1 MGSECNWAMDGVPQL
16 SRAPDGSLEL
26 RLEGERPG
34 RGVAPRLGSLALV
47 GLSRQPL
54 IRALGRAR
62 GLVVDA
68 TAGLGGDAFL
78 VAAAGFDVVALERH
92 ALLAQMLADEVA
104 RVRLGASVAHRAA
117 AERMQVAHADS
128 ISALADT
135 SPSLAWVREQPVA
148 VLMDPMYPQDPA
160 ATALPAKPIRMVRS
174 LVGDDA
180 DQRALFDAARACGPG
195 RIVVKRPHSA
205 PPLVPGPD
213 LDFAGKLAR
222 LDVYLRAGALR

>member
-1 MGSECNWAMDGVPQL
+1 MDGVPQL

-26 RLEGERPG
+26 RLDGERPG
-34 RGVAPRLGSLALV
+34 RGVAPRLESLALS
-47 GLSRQPL
+47 GLARQPL
-54 IRALGRAR
+54 IRAMGKAR

-78 VAAAGFDVVALERH
+78 IAAAGFGVVALERN

-104 RVRLGASVAHRAA
+104 RVRRSASAPHRAA
-117 AERMQVAHADS
+117 AERMQVTHADA
-128 ISALADT
+128 IDALADR

-160 ATALPAKPIRMVRS
+160 ATALPAKPIRVVRA
-174 LVGDDA
+174 LVGDDP
-180 DQRALFDAARACGPG
+180 DQRALFDAARACSPG
-195 RIVVKRPHSA
+195 RIVIKRPHSA
-205 PPLVPGPD
+205 PPLVPDPD
-213 LDFAGKLAR
+213 LDFAGKLTR

>member
-1 MGSECNWAMDGVPQL
+1 MDGVPQL

-26 RLEGERPG
+26 RIDGERPG
-34 RGVAPRLGSLALV
+34 RGVAPRLESLALA

-54 IRALGRAR
+54 IRAMGKAR

-78 VAAAGFDVVALERH
+78 IAAAGFAVVALERN

-104 RVRLGASVAHRAA
+104 RVRGSGSAPHRAA
-117 AERMQVAHADS
+117 AERMQVTHADS
-128 ISALADT
+128 IAALADT
-135 SPSLAWVREQPVA
+135 SPSCAWVREHPVA
-148 VLMDPMYPQDPA
+148 VLMDPMYPQDPS
-160 ATALPAKPIRMVRS
+160 ATALPAKPIRVVRA
-174 LVGDDA
+174 LVGDDP

-205 PPLVPGPD
+205 PPLVPDPD
-213 LDFAGKLAR
+213 LDFAGKLTR

>member
-1 MGSECNWAMDGVPQL
+1 MDGVPQL

-26 RLEGERPG
+26 RLGGERPG
-34 RGVAPRLGSLALV
+34 RGVAPRLESLALS

-54 IRALGRAR
+54 IRAMGKAR

-78 VAAAGFDVVALERH
+78 IAAAGFAVVALERN
-92 ALLAQMLADEVA
+92 ALLAEMLADAVA
-104 RVRLGASVAHRAA
+104 RARRSASAPHRAA
-117 AERMQVAHADS
+117 AERMQVAHADA
-128 ISALADT
+128 IGALPDA
-135 SPSLAWVREQPVA
+135 SPSRAWVREQPVA
-148 VLMDPMYPQDPA
+148 VLMDPMYPQDPS
-160 ATALPAKPIRMVRS
+160 ATALAAKPIRVVRT
-174 LVGDDA
+174 LVGDDP

-205 PPLVPGPD
+205 TPLVQGPD
-213 LDFAGKLAR
+213 LDFAGKLTR

>member
-1 MGSECNWAMDGVPQL
+1 MEGVPKL
-16 SRAPDGSLEL
+16 SLAPDGSLEL

-34 RGVAPRLGSLALV
+34 RGVAPRLETLAIS

-54 IRALGRAR
+54 IRAMGKAR

-78 VAAAGFDVVALERH
+78 IAAAGFDVIALERH
-92 ALLAQMLADEVA
+92 ALLAEMLSDEVA
-104 RVRLGASVAHRAA
+104 RVQRSASALHQAA
-117 AERMQVAHADS
+117 AQRMTVVHADS
-128 ISALADT
+128 IAVLADR
-135 SPSLAWVREQPVA
+135 SPSLAWVRAQPMA
-148 VLMDPMYPQDPA
+148 VLMDPMYPQDPS
-160 ATALPAKPIRMVRS
+160 ATALPAKPIRAVRA
-174 LVGDDA
+174 LVGDDP

-205 PPLVPGPD
+205 PPLVTGPD
-213 LDFAGKLAR
+213 LDFAGKLTR

>member
-1 MGSECNWAMDGVPQL
+1 MDGVPQL

-26 RLEGERPG
+26 RLDGERPG
-34 RGVAPRLGSLALV
+34 RGVAPRLESLALS

-54 IRALGRAR
+54 IRAMGKAR

-78 VAAAGFDVVALERH
+78 IAAAGFGVVALERN
-92 ALLAQMLADEVA
+92 ALLAEMLADEVA
-104 RVRLGASVAHRAA
+104 RVRRGASAPHRAA
-117 AERMQVAHADS
+117 AERMQVVHVDAID
-128 ISALADT
+128 ALADV
-135 SPSLAWVREQPVA
+135 SPSRAWVREHPVA
-148 VLMDPMYPQDPA
+148 VLMDPMYPQDPS
-160 ATALPAKPIRMVRS
+160 ATALAAKPIRVVRT

-205 PPLVPGPD
+205 PPLVPDPD
-213 LDFAGKLAR
+213 LDFAGKLTR

>member
-1 MGSECNWAMDGVPQL
+1 MDAVPEL

-34 RGVAPRLGSLALV
+34 RGVAPRLEAFALS

-54 IRALGRAR
+54 VRAMGRVR

-78 VAAAGFDVVALERH
+78 VAAAGFDVVALERNP
-92 ALLAQMLADEVA
+92 LLAEMLADGIA
-104 RVRLGASVAHRAA
+104 RAREGGSALHRTAA
-117 AERMQVAHADS
+117 RRMRVIHADS
-128 ISALADT
+128 IDALSGRAE
-135 SPSLAWVREQPVA
+135 SVAQALERPVA
-148 VLMDPMYPQDPA
+148 VLMDPMYPQDPS
-160 ATALPAKPIRMVRS
+160 ATALPAKPIRIVRA
-174 LVGDDA
+174 LVGDDS
-180 DQRALFDAARACGPG
+180 DQRALFDAARACDPG

-205 PPLVPGPD
+205 PPLVPDPD
-213 LDFAGKLAR
+213 LGFAGKLAR